1 MRFGVGILSEQPQSE
16 LASFATKIEALGYD
30 NIWVADERF
39 YRDPYVTMANFCF
52 ATQRAMLGTSV
63 TNPYTRY
70 PAVTA
75 AAIASLDELSGGR
88 TILGMGAGGSN
99 HRMLGIKREKP
110 AVALREAIAVIRRL
124 IAGEKVTYEGEI
136 VKVYDA
142 KLDFQPIRP
151 QIPIYIAARG
161 PTILELAGELADGVI
176 IGGFTSEKGINY
188 ALDHVERGAARANRS
203 LDDIDV
209 VSWIYTSVSD
219 DPRAAKNAVRK
230 LVVISII
237 NSRPIVDEIGLPI
250 PPKLREALDRHD
262 WSQAPDVLPEY
273 LGLLSDELIDMFSVS
288 GSVADCAERVRTL
301 GKLGIR
307 QMAILPFA
315 TERDTKEDVVTRF
328 KTEVVPKAFE
338 TT

>member
-1 MRFGVGILSEQPQSE
+1 MRFGVGILSERPQSE
-16 LASFATKIEALGYD
+16 LATLATKIEKLGYD
-30 NIWVADERF
+30 NIWIADERF

-52 ATQRAMLGTSV
+52 ATQRVQLGTSV

-88 TILGMGAGGSN
+88 AVLGIGAGGSN

-110 AVALREAIAVIRRL
+110 AVALREAITVIRRL
-124 IAGEKVTYEGEI
+124 IAGEKVTYEGQI

-151 QIPIYIAARG
+151 HIPVYIAARG
-161 PTILELAGELADGVI
+161 PNILELAGEIADGVI
-176 IGGFTSEKGINY
+176 IGGFTSEEGIHY
-188 ALDHVERGAARANRS
+188 ALEHVARGAARANRS

-209 VSWIYTSVSD
+209 VSWLYTSISD
-219 DPRAAKNAVRK
+219 DPQAARRAVRK

-250 PPKLREALDRHD
+250 PRKLREALDRHN

-273 LGLLSDELIDMFSVS
+273 LDLLSEEIIDRFSVS
-288 GSVADCAERVRTL
+288 GTVADCAERIRVL
-301 GKLGIR
+301 SKLGIR

-315 TERDTKEDVVTRF
+315 TDHDSKEDVVTRF
-328 KTEVVPKAFE
+328 KTEVVSRAFE
-338 TT
+338 KP

>member
-1 MRFGVGILSEQPQSE
+1 MRFGVGILSERPQSE
-16 LASFATKIEALGYD
+16 LATLATKIEKLGYD
-30 NIWVADERF
+30 NIWIADERF

-52 ATQRAMLGTSV
+52 ATQTVQLGTSV

-88 TILGMGAGGSN
+88 AILGIGAGGSN

-110 AVALREAIAVIRRL
+110 AVALREAITVIRRL

-151 QIPIYIAARG
+151 QIPVYIAARG
-161 PTILELAGELADGVI
+161 PSILELAGEIADGVI
-176 IGGFTSEKGINY
+176 IGGFTSEEGIHY
-188 ALDHVERGAARANRS
+188 ALEHVARGAARANRS
-203 LDDIDV
+203 LDDIDI
-209 VSWIYTSVSD
+209 VSWLYTSISD
-219 DPRAAKNAVRK
+219 DPQAARRAVRK

-237 NSRPIVDEIGLPI
+237 NSKPIVDEIRLPI
-250 PPKLREALDRHD
+250 PRKLREALDRHN

-273 LGLLSDELIDMFSVS
+273 LDLLSEEIIDRFSVS
-288 GSVADCAERVRTL
+288 GTVADCAERIRVL
-301 GKLGIR
+301 SKLGIR

-315 TERDTKEDVVTRF
+315 TEHDSKEDVVTRF
-328 KTEVVPKAFE
+328 KTEVVPRAFAKP
-338 TT
+338 